1 MRSAQLIPF
10 DTLGGNFE
18 MKKDA
23 ILEKVMGFATKMQNN
38 KYLSAL
44 SQGLMGTLPILM
56 IGSIALLLA
65 VLPIDAWSNFITN
78 AGLKGFLLTASTL
91 TTSLIALYGTFAIAY
106 RLAEKFG
113 QQSLI
118 PAIVAVFC
126 FLMITPMASA
136 EVNGTATSFLD
147 TNWLG
152 AKGLFT
158 GIVVS
163 LTSCKLYCFLVEKK
177 LTIKMPD
184 SVPPVIA
191 NSFAGLI
198 PAILTGIIFLFVAYL
213 FSFTS
218 YGSFA
223 QFIYTVI
230 SMPLQSLS
238 SSMWSMVFI
247 VFIQMVLWFFG
258 LHGSLVVG
266 SFIQALYLPMDT
278 ANMEALAAGATNS
291 ELPNILTKSFYDLF
305 AGIGGAGGTLSL
317 VILMLII
324 SKSQKNKA
332 LAKMAIVPGCFT
344 INEPV
349 VFGYPLILN
358 PIMAIPFIT
367 VPLIQVIVAY
377 LAIASGIFPRLSGV
391 QVPFGF
397 PVGVNGFLA
406 GGWQISLL
414 QIICVVIGI
423 LIWYPF
429 LKLSDRQ
436 EYKVEMGEEA

>member
-1 MRSAQLIPF
+1 
-10 DTLGGNFE
+10 

-38 KYLSAL
+38 KYLAAL

-65 VLPIDAWSNFITN
+65 VLPIDAWKSFIATT
-78 AGLKGFLLTASTL
+78 GLQGFLLTASTL

-106 RLAEKFG
+106 RLAEKFE
-113 QQSLI
+113 QQALI
-118 PAIVAVFC
+118 PGIVAVFC
-126 FLMITPMASA
+126 FLMITPMATA
-136 EVNGTATSFLD
+136 DVNGVATSFLD

-163 LTSCKLYCFLVEKK
+163 LTATKLYCFMVEKK

-198 PAILTGIIFLFVAYL
+198 PAILTGIVFLLVAYV
-213 FSFTS
+213 FSFTPW
-218 YGSFA
+218 GSFA
-223 QFIYTVI
+223 SFIYTVI

-247 VFIQMVLWFFG
+247 VFIQMILWFFG

-266 SFIQALYLPMDT
+266 PFIQALYLPMDT
-278 ANMEALAAGATNS
+278 ANMDALAAGQD
-291 ELPNILTKSFYDLF
+291 LPNILTKSFYDCF

-317 VILMLII
+317 VILMLIMA
-324 SKSQKNKA
+324 KSQKNKA

-358 PIMAIPFIT
+358 PIMAIPFIMT
-367 VPLIQVIVAY
+367 PLVQVIVAY
-377 LAIASGIFPRLSGV
+377 LAIASGIFPRLTGV

-406 GGWQISLL
+406 GGWMIALL
-414 QIICVVIGI
+414 QIICVAVGV

-429 LKLSDRQ
+429 LKISDRQ
-436 EYKVEMGEEA
+436 EYKVEMGEVSTEE